1 MSAAILKKIY
11 IDNIHMHT
19 IINLYLYIVDLVTM
33 SCHYNRFLCTFF
45 FENNESIQIRNKIT
59 E

>member
-19 IINLYLYIVDLVTM
+19 INNLYLYIVDLVTM
-33 SCHYNRFLCTFF
+33 SCHYTDFCVHFSLK
-45 FENNESIQIRNKIT
+45 NNESIQIRNKIT